1 MSRKPVWLIAGPTA
15 SGKTALAIHAAR
27 QLGGEVVNADSMQI
41 YADIPVLSAAPS
53 ADEQAGIPHHLFGV
67 LDASERASVGWWAR
81 AAMAVIEDIRS
92 RGNTP
97 VVVGGTGLYFNAL
110 TDGLAEVPEIPADAA
125 EAAGA
130 IAEQGVAT
138 LRAVAEKH
146 DPDGASRVLGDDVQ
160 RLRRIVEVGLATG
173 RALSSFHGDTI
184 PLLAEDD
191 WRGVV
196 IEPDREALYA
206 RIDARFDHMLA
217 SGALEEID
225 ALARRG
231 LDPDLPAMKAL
242 GVPQLIALRNGEM
255 TQVQAE
261 EYAKR
266 ESRRYAKRQFTW
278 FRNRCA
284 DWPRIVSLDPATARA
299 QFDALLEGETP

>member
-1 MSRKPVWLIAGPTA
+1 VSRKPVWLIAGPTA

-27 QLGGEVVNADSMQI
+27 RLGGEVVNADSMQI

-81 AAMAVIEDIRS
+81 AAMAVIEDIS
-92 RGNTP
+92 ARGNTP

-110 TDGLAEVPEIPADAA
+110 TEGLAEVPEIPADAA

-130 IAEQGVAT
+130 IAGQGVAP
-138 LRAVAEKH
+138 LRAEAEKH
-146 DPDGASRVLGDDVQ
+146 DPDGASRVLGDDIQ

-173 RALSSFHGDTI
+173 RALSSFHGETV
-184 PLLAEDD
+184 PLLEADD

-206 RIDARFDHMLA
+206 RIDARFDHMVS

-225 ALARRG
+225 ALAKRG

-255 TQVQAE
+255 TQAETE

-284 DWPRIVSLDPATARA
+284 DWPRINSLNPATARA
-299 QFDALLEGETP
+299 QFDALLEGETE

>member
-1 MSRKPVWLIAGPTA
+1 MSRAPVWLIAGPTA

-27 QLGGEVVNADSMQI
+27 RLGGEVVNADSMQI
-41 YADIPVLSAAPS
+41 YADIPVLSAAPALS
-53 ADEQAGIPHHLFGV
+53 EQGGIPHHLFGV

-81 AAMAVIEDIRS
+81 AAMAVIEDIWS
-92 RGNTP
+92 RRNTP

-110 TDGLAEVPEIPADAA
+110 TEGLAEVPDIPA
-125 EAAGA
+125 EAAERAGE
-130 IAEQGVAT
+130 IAGQGVEI
-138 LRAVAEKH
+138 LRAEAEKH
-146 DPDGASRVLGDDVQ
+146 DPVGASRVLGDDVQ

-173 RALSSFHGDTI
+173 RALSSFHGATV
-184 PLLAEDD
+184 PLLAAGE

-206 RIDARFDHMLA
+206 RIDARFDHML
-217 SGALEEID
+217 GAGAIEEVD
-225 ALARRG
+225 RLARRG
-231 LDPDLPAMKAL
+231 LDPELPAMKAL
-242 GVPQLIALRNGEM
+242 GVPQLVALRNGEM
-255 TQVQAE
+255 TRAEAE

-284 DWPRIVSLDPATARA
+284 DWPRIDSLDPATARA
-299 QFDALLEGETP
+299 QFDALLEGETG

>member
-1 MSRKPVWLIAGPTA
+1 MNRNPVWLIAGPTA

-53 ADEQAGIPHHLFGV
+53 ADEQGGIPHHLFDV

-81 AAMAVIEDIRS
+81 AAMAVIDDIRS

-110 TDGLAEVPEIPADAA
+110 TDGLAEVPDIPADAA

-130 IAEQGVAT
+130 IAGQGVAT
-138 LRAVAEKH
+138 LRAEAEKH
-146 DPDGASRVLGDDVQ
+146 DPDGASRVLGDDIQ

-173 RALSSFHGDTI
+173 RPLSSFHGDTT
-184 PLLAEDD
+184 PLLPSGD

-196 IEPDREALYA
+196 IEPDRDALYS
-206 RIDARFDHMLA
+206 RIDLRFDHMLA
-217 SGALEEID
+217 NGALEEVD
-225 ALARRG
+225 ALAKRD

-255 TQVQAE
+255 TRAEAE

-266 ESRRYAKRQFTW
+266 ESRRYAKRQYTW

>member
-1 MSRKPVWLIAGPTA
+1 MSRAPVWLIAGPTA

-27 QLGGEVVNADSMQI
+27 RLGGEVVNADSMQI
-41 YADIPVLSAAPS
+41 YADIPVLSAAPP

-67 LDASERASVGWWAR
+67 LDASQRASVGWWAR
-81 AAMAVIEDIRS
+81 AAMAAIEDIGS

-110 TDGLAEVPEIPADAA
+110 TEGLAEVPDIPDEAAA
-125 EAAGA
+125 EAEA
-130 IAEQGVAT
+130 IAGQGVAI
-138 LRAVAEKH
+138 LRAEAERH
-146 DPDGASRVLGDDVQ
+146 DPEGASRVLGDDVQ

-173 RALSSFHGDTI
+173 RALSSFHGDTM
-184 PLLAEDD
+184 PLLPEGA

-206 RIDARFDHMLA
+206 RINVRFDHML
-217 SGALEEID
+217 SNGALEEVE
-225 ALARRG
+225 ALAKRG
-231 LDPDLPAMKAL
+231 LDPEVPAMKAL

-255 TQVQAE
+255 TRAETE

-284 DWPRIVSLDPATARA
+284 DWPRIDSLDPATARA
-299 QFDALLEGETP
+299 QFDALLEEESE

>member
-1 MSRKPVWLIAGPTA
+1 VSRAPVWLIAGPTA

-27 QLGGEVVNADSMQI
+27 RLGGEVVNADSMQI
-41 YADIPVLSAAPS
+41 YADIPVLSAAPP

-67 LDASERASVGWWAR
+67 LDASQRASVGWWAR
-81 AAMAVIEDIRS
+81 AAMAVIDEIRS

-110 TDGLAEVPEIPADAA
+110 TEGLAEVPDIPDEAAA
-125 EAAGA
+125 EAEA
-130 IAEQGVAT
+130 IAGQGIAI
-138 LRAVAEKH
+138 LRVEAERH
-146 DPDGASRVLGDDVQ
+146 DPDGASRVLGDDIQ

-173 RALSSFHGDTI
+173 RALSSFHGDTM
-184 PLLAEDD
+184 PLLPEGA

-206 RIDARFDHMLA
+206 RINVRFDHMLA
-217 SGALEEID
+217 NGALEEVE
-225 ALARRG
+225 ALAKRG
-231 LDPDLPAMKAL
+231 LDPELPAMKAL

-255 TQVQAE
+255 TRAEAE

-284 DWPRIVSLDPATARA
+284 DWPRIDSLDPATARA
-299 QFDALLEGETP
+299 QFDALLEGETE

>member
-1 MSRKPVWLIAGPTA
+1 MSRAPVWLIAGPTA

-27 QLGGEVVNADSMQI
+27 RLGGEVVNADSMQI
-41 YADIPVLSAAPS
+41 YADIPVLSAAPP

-67 LDASERASVGWWAR
+67 LDASQRASVGWWAR
-81 AAMAVIEDIRS
+81 AAMAVIDEIRS

-110 TDGLAEVPEIPADAA
+110 TEGLAEVPDIPDEAAA
-125 EAAGA
+125 EAEA
-130 IAEQGVAT
+130 IAGQGIAI
-138 LRAVAEKH
+138 LRVEAERH
-146 DPDGASRVLGDDVQ
+146 DPDGASRVLGDDIQ

-173 RALSSFHGDTI
+173 RALSSFHGDTM
-184 PLLAEDD
+184 PLLPEGA

-206 RIDARFDHMLA
+206 RINVRFDHMLA
-217 SGALEEID
+217 NGALEEVE
-225 ALARRG
+225 ALAKRG
-231 LDPDLPAMKAL
+231 LDPELPAMKAL

-255 TQVQAE
+255 TRAEAE

-284 DWPRIVSLDPATARA
+284 DWPRIDSLDPATARA
-299 QFDALLEGETP
+299 QFDALLEGETE

>member
-1 MSRKPVWLIAGPTA
+1 MSVPPVWLIAGPTA

-27 QLGGEVVNADSMQI
+27 RLGGEVVNADSMQI

-53 ADEQAGIPHHLFGV
+53 LDEQADIPHHLFGV

-81 AAMAVIEDIRS
+81 AAMSAIAEIRS
-92 RGNTP
+92 RGKRP

-110 TDGLAEVPEIPADAA
+110 TDGLAEVPDIPAQASQAAARIADRGADALRIEA
-125 EAAGA
+125 ERHDTEGAA
-130 IAEQGVAT
+130 
-138 LRAVAEKH
+138 
-146 DPDGASRVLGDDVQ
+146 RVLGDDVQ

-173 RALSSFHGDTI
+173 RPLSSFHGDTV
-184 PLLAEDD
+184 PLLQPGE

-206 RIDARFDHMLA
+206 RIDARFDRMLA
-217 SGALEEID
+217 AGALDEVA
-225 ALARRG
+225 ALDRRE
-231 LDPDLPAMKAL
+231 LDPELPAMKAL
-242 GVPQLIALRNGEM
+242 GVPQLIALRKGEM
-255 TQVQAE
+255 TRAEAE

-266 ESRRYAKRQFTW
+266 ESRRYAKRQYTW

-284 DWPRIVSLDPATARA
+284 DWPRIGSLDPVTARA
-299 QFDALLEGETP
+299 EFDALLEGET

>member
-1 MSRKPVWLIAGPTA
+1 MNRNPVWLIAGPTA
-15 SGKTALAIHAAR
+15 SGKTALAIHAVR

-41 YADIPVLSAAPS
+41 YADIPILSASPS
-53 ADEQAGIPHHLFGV
+53 ADEQGGISHHLFGV

-81 AAMAVIEDIRS
+81 AAMAAIGDIRS

-110 TDGLAEVPEIPADAA
+110 TDGLAEVPDIPAETAKAAA
-125 EAAGA
+125 EIAG
-130 IAEQGVAT
+130 QGITA
-138 LRAVAEKH
+138 LRAEAERH
-146 DPDGASRVLGDDVQ
+146 DPEGAARVLGDDVQ

-173 RALSSFHGDTI
+173 RALSSFHGDTV
-184 PLLAEDD
+184 PLLAADE

-217 SGALEEID
+217 QGAIEEVEG
-225 ALARRG
+225 LARRG

-255 TQVQAE
+255 TQTEAE

-266 ESRRYAKRQFTW
+266 ESRRYAKRQYTW

-284 DWPRIVSLDPATARA
+284 DWPRIVSLDPAMARA

>member
-1 MSRKPVWLIAGPTA
+1 MSHAPVWLIAGPTA

-27 QLGGEVVNADSMQI
+27 RLGGEVVNADSMQI

-53 ADEQAGIPHHLFGV
+53 AADQAGIPHHLFGV

-81 AAMAVIEDIRS
+81 AAMSAIEEIRS

-97 VVVGGTGLYFNAL
+97 VVAGGTGLYFNAL
-110 TDGLAEVPEIPADAA
+110 TEGLAEVPEIPAEAA

-130 IAEQGVAT
+130 IAVQGAAA
-138 LRAVAEKH
+138 LRAEAERH
-146 DPDGASRVLGDDVQ
+146 DPEGASRVLGDDVQ

-173 RALSSFHGDTI
+173 RPLSSFHGDTV
-184 PLLAEDD
+184 PLLTAGG

-206 RIDARFDHMLA
+206 RINARFDHMLT
-217 SGALEEID
+217 SGAIEEIE
-225 ALARRG
+225 ALAKRG
-231 LDPDLPAMKAL
+231 LDPELPAMKAL

-255 TQVQAE
+255 TRAEAE

-284 DWPRIVSLDPATARA
+284 DWPRIDSLDPATARA

>member
-1 MSRKPVWLIAGPTA
+1 MSRAPVWLIAGPTA

-27 QLGGEVVNADSMQI
+27 RLGGEVVNADSMQI

-53 ADEQAGIPHHLFGV
+53 ADERAGIPHHLFGV

-81 AAMAVIEDIRS
+81 AAMAVIDDIRS

-97 VVVGGTGLYFNAL
+97 VVAGGTGLYFNAL
-110 TDGLAEVPEIPADAA
+110 TEGLAEVPDIPDEAAA
-125 EAAGA
+125 EAAG
-130 IAEQGVAT
+130 IAGRGIT
-138 LRAVAEKH
+138 ILRAEAEKH
-146 DPDGASRVLGDDVQ
+146 DPDGAARVLGDDVQ

-173 RALSSFHGDTI
+173 RALSSFHGDTV
-184 PLLAEDD
+184 PLLAAGE

-217 SGALEEID
+217 KGALLEVE
-225 ALARRG
+225 ALAKRG
-231 LDPDLPAMKAL
+231 IDPELPAMKAL

-255 TQVQAE
+255 TRAEAE

-284 DWPRIVSLDPATARA
+284 DWPRIGSLDPATARA
-299 QFDALLEGETP
+299 QFDALFERETE